1 MCYNLVWKYFP
12 WKNKGGPKMNAFLKR
27 LVCGGSILAMLL
39 AGCAAPLHRTDREEL
54 PVFTKE
60 PTVSAEEPVCHELL
74 R

>member
-1 MCYNLVWKYFP
+1 
-12 WKNKGGPKMNAFLKR
+12 MNAFLKR
-27 LVCGGSILAMLL
+27 LICGGSILAMLL
-39 AGCAAPLHRTDREEL
+39 AGCAAHLHRTDREEL